1 MNTIDRVSAIL
12 KSAHYKELA
21 KPFAISSLPF
31 EFAAAFIGN
40 ERALDLIVVVD
51 LFVEKDEARLVQ
63 KIQSLGRALDLAESR
78 RSLTAVLV
86 GTGLDTASLEAISR
100 ICRVLPVGTPSDD
113 PTIDQF
119 LRDWLAVL
127 LPLPIIEGVAALAD
141 WQSELMGQLGA
152 GERTSFFGTMI
163 DAAHQGSESVEKVL
177 ASRVQKEVAKPLR
190 EQSQ

>member
-1 MNTIDRVSAIL
+1 VNTIDRIAAIL
-12 KSAHYKELA
+12 KGANYKELA
-21 KPFAISSLPF
+21 KPFAVSSLPF

-86 GTGLDTASLEAISR
+86 GTGLDIASLEAISR

-113 PTIDQF
+113 PSIDQY
-119 LRDWLAVL
+119 LHDWLAVL
-127 LPLPIIEGVAALAD
+127 LPLPVIEGVAALAD
-141 WQSELMGQLGA
+141 WRTELTSQVGDGSSTSVFGA
-152 GERTSFFGTMI
+152 IVE
-163 DAAHQGSESVEKVL
+163 AAHQGSDSVEKVL